1 MADPISGVAHQ
12 ALSQGLGSE
21 RLRQQGGGPGGGQ
34 SFENV
39 LQRVQGG
46 GAEGTPQAQGA
57 PQVGAPERAVSGAR
71 LEEMRL
77 DLMRRV
83 ERLPPGAGNVN
94 ALLPELLDS
103 RTRLGMLR
111 DVISKSNAPGSSAT
125 DLRGRFGQIET
136 EWNQVEAI
144 MRSNKDLSTTE
155 LLGLQARLYQVTQ
168 HVEVLSKVV
177 DQVTGG
183 VKTILNTNV

>member
-1 MADPISGVAHQ
+1 MADPVSGIVQ
-12 ALSQGLGSE
+12 GNLSQQLEGQRFQQQQGTAGRSFE
-21 RLRQQGGGPGGGQ
+21 SVMRQQ
-34 SFENV
+34 EE
-39 LQRVQGG
+39 
-46 GAEGTPQAQGA
+46 GATAGRPDAQ
-57 PQVGAPERAVSGAR
+57 APEPVSGAKIER
-71 LEEMRL
+71 MRI
-77 DLMRRV
+77 DLMERV
-83 ERLPPGAGNVN
+83 GRLPPGSPNVN

-111 DVISKSNAPGSSAT
+111 DVMSKSNASGPSGT

>member
-1 MADPISGVAHQ
+1 MADPVSGIVQ
-12 ALSQGLGSE
+12 GNLSQQLEGQRFQQQQGTAGRSFE
-21 RLRQQGGGPGGGQ
+21 SVMRQQ
-34 SFENV
+34 
-39 LQRVQGG
+39 
-46 GAEGTPQAQGA
+46 EGDASAVGA
-57 PQVGAPERAVSGAR
+57 PQEAQAPAPVSGAKI
-71 LEEMRL
+71 EQMRL
-77 DLMRRV
+77 DLMQRV
-83 ERLPPGAGNVN
+83 DRLPPGSPNVN

-111 DVISKSNAPGSSAT
+111 EVMSKPGASGAQGT

-136 EWNQVEAI
+136 EWNQVESI
-144 MRSNKDLSTTE
+144 MRSNKDLSTPE

>member
-1 MADPISGVAHQ
+1 M
-12 ALSQGLGSE
+12 E
-21 RLRQQGGGPGGGQ
+21 RV
-34 SFENV
+34 NK
-39 LQRVQGG
+39 
-46 GAEGTPQAQGA
+46 
-57 PQVGAPERAVSGAR
+57 
-71 LEEMRL
+71 
-77 DLMRRV
+77 
-83 ERLPPGAGNVN
+83 LPPGSANVN
-94 ALLPELLDS
+94 ALLPEFLTS
-103 RTRLGMLR
+103 RTRLGMMR
-111 DVISKSNAPGSSAT
+111 EVMAKTNAPGASQT

-136 EWNQVEAI
+136 EWHQVESI

>member
-1 MADPISGVAHQ
+1 MADPVSGIAQNV
-12 ALSQGLGSE
+12 LSQQLEGQRLQQQQQGGAGRSFE
-21 RLRQQGGGPGGGQ
+21 SVLRQQEGGAGGP
-34 SFENV
+34 
-39 LQRVQGG
+39 
-46 GAEGTPQAQGA
+46 QGA
-57 PQVGAPERAVSGAR
+57 PPEAAAPPPVSGAK
-71 LEEMRL
+71 LEQMRL
-77 DLMRRV
+77 DLMERV
-83 ERLPPGAGNVN
+83 NRLPPGSPNVN

-111 DVISKSNAPGSSAT
+111 DVISKSNAPGSSQT

-136 EWNQVEAI
+136 EWNQVESI
-144 MRSNKDLSTTE
+144 MRSNRDLSTTE

>member
-1 MADPISGVAHQ
+1 MADPVSGIVQ
-12 ALSQGLGSE
+12 GNLSQQLEGQRSQQQQGTAGRSFE
-21 RLRQQGGGPGGGQ
+21 SVMRQQ
-34 SFENV
+34 
-39 LQRVQGG
+39 
-46 GAEGTPQAQGA
+46 EGDANALGA
-57 PQVGAPERAVSGAR
+57 PQGAQAPAPVSGAKI
-71 LEEMRL
+71 EQMRI
-77 DLMRRV
+77 DLMERV
-83 ERLPPGAGNVN
+83 GRLPPGSPNVN

-111 DVISKSNAPGSSAT
+111 EVMSKPGAGGAQGT

-136 EWNQVEAI
+136 EWNQVEGI

>member
-1 MADPISGVAHQ
+1 MADPVSGIVQ
-12 ALSQGLGSE
+12 GNLSQQLEGQRFQQQQGAAGRSFE
-21 RLRQQGGGPGGGQ
+21 SVMRQQ
-34 SFENV
+34 EE
-39 LQRVQGG
+39 
-46 GAEGTPQAQGA
+46 GAAVRPEAQ
-57 PQVGAPERAVSGAR
+57 APEPVSGAKIER
-71 LEEMRL
+71 MRI
-77 DLMRRV
+77 DLMERV
-83 ERLPPGAGNVN
+83 NKLPPGSPNVN

-111 DVISKSNAPGSSAT
+111 DVISKSNAPGASAT
-125 DLRGRFGQIET
+125 DLRGRFGQIES
-136 EWNQVEAI
+136 EWNQVESI

>member
-1 MADPISGVAHQ
+1 VQGN
-12 ALSQGLGSE
+12 LSQQLEGQRFQQQQGAGGRSFE
-21 RLRQQGGGPGGGQ
+21 SVLRQQEGA
-34 SFENV
+34 
-39 LQRVQGG
+39 G
-46 GAEGTPQAQGA
+46 GAPPAATPDANA
-57 PQVGAPERAVSGAR
+57 PAPVSGAKI
-71 LEEMRL
+71 EQMRI
-77 DLMRRV
+77 DLMERV
-83 ERLPPGAGNVN
+83 GRLPPGSPNVN
-94 ALLPELLDS
+94 ALLPELIDS

-111 DVISKSNAPGSSAT
+111 EVMSKPSAAGPSGT

-136 EWNQVEAI
+136 EWNQVESI

>member
-1 MADPISGVAHQ
+1 MADPVSGIVQ
-12 ALSQGLGSE
+12 GNLSQQLEGQRSQQQGTAGRSFE
-21 RLRQQGGGPGGGQ
+21 SVLRQQEGDA
-34 SFENV
+34 
-39 LQRVQGG
+39 
-46 GAEGTPQAQGA
+46 GALGTPPTGTQGPNGTQAPA
-57 PQVGAPERAVSGAR
+57 PVSGAKI
-71 LEEMRL
+71 EQMRL
-77 DLMRRV
+77 DLMERV
-83 ERLPPGAGNVN
+83 GRLPPSSPNVN

-111 DVISKSNAPGSSAT
+111 DVMSKPGAAGPSGT

-136 EWNQVEAI
+136 EWNQVESI

>member
-1 MADPISGVAHQ
+1 MADPVSGIA
-12 ALSQGLGSE
+12 QGGLTQQLEGQK
-21 RLRQQGGGPGGGQ
+21 LQQQQQGGGR

-39 LQRVQGG
+39 LRQH
-46 GAEGTPQAQGA
+46 EGDVAPQQGA
-57 PQVGAPERAVSGAR
+57 PPASAEPAPVSGAKI
-71 LEEMRL
+71 EQMRI
-77 DLMRRV
+77 DLMERV
-83 ERLPPGAGNVN
+83 GRLPPGSPNVN

-111 DVISKSNAPGSSAT
+111 DVMSKSGANASTGT

-136 EWNQVEAI
+136 EWNQVESI

>member
-1 MADPISGVAHQ
+1 MADPVSGIVQ
-12 ALSQGLGSE
+12 NVLSQQLEGQRLQQQQQGGAGRSFE
-21 RLRQQGGGPGGGQ
+21 SVLRQQ
-34 SFENV
+34 E
-39 LQRVQGG
+39 G
-46 GAEGTPQAQGA
+46 GAGPQQGA
-57 PQVGAPERAVSGAR
+57 TPETAAPPPVSGAKIER
-71 LEEMRL
+71 MRL
-77 DLMRRV
+77 DLMERV
-83 ERLPPGAGNVN
+83 GKLPPGSPNVN

-103 RTRLGMLR
+103 RTRLGMLH
-111 DVISKSNAPGSSAT
+111 DVISKSNAPGASGP

-136 EWNQVEAI
+136 EWNQVEAV

>member
-1 MADPISGVAHQ
+1 MADPVSGIVQ
-12 ALSQGLGSE
+12 GNLSQQLEGQRFQQQQGTAGRSFE
-21 RLRQQGGGPGGGQ
+21 SVLRQQ
-34 SFENV
+34 EE
-39 LQRVQGG
+39 G
-46 GAEGTPQAQGA
+46 GAAGQPEAQA
-57 PQVGAPERAVSGAR
+57 PVSGAKI
-71 LEEMRL
+71 EQMRL
-77 DLMRRV
+77 DLMERV
-83 ERLPPGAGNVN
+83 GRLPPGSPNVN

-111 DVISKSNAPGSSAT
+111 EVMSKPGAGGAAGTGT
-125 DLRGRFGQIET
+125 DLRGRFGQIES
-136 EWNQVEAI
+136 EWNQVEAV
-144 MRSNKDLSTTE
+144 MRSNKDLSTSE

>member
-1 MADPISGVAHQ
+1 MADPVSGIVQ
-12 ALSQGLGSE
+12 GNLSQQLEGQ
-21 RLRQQGGGPGGGQ
+21 RLQQQQGGAGR

-39 LQRVQGG
+39 LRQQEGG
-46 GAEGTPQAQGA
+46 GAPPPDAAA
-57 PQVGAPERAVSGAR
+57 PAPVSGAKI
-71 LEEMRL
+71 EQMRV
-77 DLMRRV
+77 DLMERV
-83 ERLPPGAGNVN
+83 NRLPPGSPSVN

-111 DVISKSNAPGSSAT
+111 DVMSKQGAAGASGT

-136 EWNQVEAI
+136 EWQNVESI

>member
-1 MADPISGVAHQ
+1 MADPVSGIAQNV
-12 ALSQGLGSE
+12 LSQQLEGQ
-21 RLRQQGGGPGGGQ
+21 RLQQQQQPSGGR

-39 LQRVQGG
+39 LRQQEGG
-46 GAEGTPQAQGA
+46 GAGPQGA
-57 PQVGAPERAVSGAR
+57 PSPEAGAPAPPAVSGAKI
-71 LEEMRL
+71 EQMRI
-77 DLMRRV
+77 DLMERV
-83 ERLPPGAGNVN
+83 NRLPPGSPSVN

-103 RTRLGMLR
+103 RTRMGMLR
-111 DVISKSNAPGSSAT
+111 DVISKQNAPGASNT

-136 EWNQVEAI
+136 EWNQVESI
-144 MRSNKDLSTTE
+144 MRSNKELSTTE

-183 VKTILNTNV
+183 IKTILNTNV

>member
-1 MADPISGVAHQ
+1 MADPVSGIAQ
-12 ALSQGLGSE
+12 GNLSQQLEGQ
-21 RLRQQGGGPGGGQ
+21 RLQQQQGGGGR

-39 LQRVQGG
+39 LRQQEGVGG
-46 GAEGTPQAQGA
+46 QAAA
-57 PQVGAPERAVSGAR
+57 PPDSSAPAPVSGAKI
-71 LEEMRL
+71 EQMRL
-77 DLMRRV
+77 DLMERV
-83 ERLPPGAGNVN
+83 NKLPPGSPNVN

-111 DVISKSNAPGSSAT
+111 DVMSKPGAAGPSGT

-136 EWNQVEAI
+136 EWNQVESI